1 MYTDIHCHLDHPDYG
16 PLDEL
21 VRACAERGI
30 DRIVTCGYDA
40 RSSDECR
47 EIAERYAEVYFT
59 AGLHPTELAHCAPDD
74 IGRIEE
80 LCSHPKCI
88 AVGETGLDYHYPDTD
103 REKQLR
109 FFEEQLKLAARLR
122 MPVQIHSRDCA
133 RDTLDFLKS
142 NRTLLGQGFL
152 LHCYSYS
159 PELAEEFLALGA
171 YFSFGGTSTYRRS
184 KKPRR
189 AIEAIPVQ
197 RLITETD
204 SPYLP
209 PASAFGQFPNTPCS
223 IPEITRNMACLKG
236 IEEDEMARAAREN
249 AERLF
254 PKLKGAY
261 SG

>member
-103 REKQLR
+103 REKQLY

-223 IPEITRNMACLKG
+223 IPEITRNMAGLKG
-236 IEEDEMARAAREN
+236 IEEEEMARAAREN

-254 PKLKGAY
+254 PKLKGAC